1 MSTFSWERASD
12 HRLSAPILPHT
23 RGVAYKRNGS
33 GSCNLSYFVIPEKS
47 SGARY
52 LLHEMRRSGG
62 YALQETQ
69 GVWVKTLQ
77 SLP

>member
-1 MSTFSWERASD
+1 MHE
-12 HRLSAPILPHT
+12 RLSDRARHAMAL
-23 RGVAYKRNGS
+23 A
-33 GSCNLSYFVIPEKS
+33 NLEAGKLDHNYLVVPEKS